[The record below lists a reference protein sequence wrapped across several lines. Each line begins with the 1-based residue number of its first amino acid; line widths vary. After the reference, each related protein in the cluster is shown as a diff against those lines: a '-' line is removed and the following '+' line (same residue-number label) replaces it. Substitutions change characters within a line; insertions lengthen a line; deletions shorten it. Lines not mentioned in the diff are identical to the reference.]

1 MGEQVTIADGVTI
14 HSESTRHGLV
24 HRMSDW
30 ARAEQLVAQ
39 GVLTARS
46 YGPATYGHVSYF
58 VVVGDREASAGQEPR
73 SSGAPFTHPIREE
86 D

>member
-1 MGEQVTIADGVTI
+1 MGEQVTIAGGVTI

-39 GVLTARS
+39 GILTARS

-58 VVVGDREASAGQEPR
+58 VVGDRELSADQTTR
-73 SSGAPFTHPIREE
+73 SCGAPSTHPIREE
-86 D
+86 N

>member
-30 ARAEQLVAQ
+30 ARAGHLVAQ
-39 GVLTARS
+39 GVLIARS
-46 YGPATYGHVSYF
+46 YGAATYGHVSYF
-58 VVVGDREASAGQEPR
+58 VTGDRQVSVDQEAR
-73 SSGAPFTHPIREE
+73 SSAAPSTHPIREE
-86 D
+86 N